1 MLQNTIGSTNMASIS
16 VAELLLE
23 IARAAVENQ
32 SDLLNTV
39 KLMEAKQERDE
50 PVRTFVARLR
60 GLANICLLS
69 TQCTGGTCT
78 QTVSY
83 VEPSNLLALV
93 KGLYDG
99 DTKGEVLSEVTQMN
113 LEDTV
118 AFVEAREIG
127 KRDVQLLGGGP
138 PSGQVN
144 AVLVQGKC

>member
-1 MLQNTIGSTNMASIS
+1 
-16 VAELLLE
+16 
-23 IARAAVENQ
+23 
-32 SDLLNTV
+32 
-39 KLMEAKQERDE
+39 
-50 PVRTFVARLR
+50 
-60 GLANICLLS
+60 
-69 TQCTGGTCT
+69 
-78 QTVSY
+78 
-83 VEPSNLLALV
+83 V

-99 DTKGEVLSEVTQMN
+99 DTKGKVLSEVTQMN

>member
-1 MLQNTIGSTNMASIS
+1 
-16 VAELLLE
+16 
-23 IARAAVENQ
+23 
-32 SDLLNTV
+32 
-39 KLMEAKQERDE
+39 MEAKHERDE

-69 TQCTGGTCT
+69 TQCTGGACT

-83 VEPSNLLALV
+83 MEPSNLLALV

-144 AVLVQGKC
+144 AVLVQGKCWT